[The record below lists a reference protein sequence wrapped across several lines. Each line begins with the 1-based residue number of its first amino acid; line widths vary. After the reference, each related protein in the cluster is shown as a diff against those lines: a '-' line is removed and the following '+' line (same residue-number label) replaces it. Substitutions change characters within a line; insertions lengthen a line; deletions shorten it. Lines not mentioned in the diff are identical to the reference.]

1 MVQLLNNLHS
11 KLLQKIVKKEMEI
24 SLEQIP
30 WNFLLTLPKQVIT
43 MRFGR
48 KKQKIR
54 RCVSEREALSRWHYH
69 MVIFRRVKCVM
80 LRMWIFNFF
89 CSHPKGKLF
98 KIIFKFTACPM
109 FWSSK
114 FDKYLSLIWQ
124 WFEIIFMDCTCI
136 SSYRFVMIC
145 FYVSFRTTVFL
156 QYLTEVYNLIIAFY
170 ATNLFDTN
178 MCFFA
183 TCALN
188 WPLFQMTL

>member
-1 MVQLLNNLHS
+1 MCERKRSSQQVTLSYGNFS
-11 KLLQKIVKKEMEI
+11 KSKMCDVADVHFQ
-24 SLEQIP
+24 
-30 WNFLLTLPKQVIT
+30 
-43 MRFGR
+43 
-48 KKQKIR
+48 
-54 RCVSEREALSRWHYH
+54 
-69 MVIFRRVKCVM
+69 
-80 LRMWIFNFF
+80 FF
-89 CSHPKGKLF
+89 HSHPKGKLF
-98 KIIFKFTACPM
+98 KIIFKFTACPT
-109 FWSSK
+109 FLSSK